1 MLTSLMFLGFHVVPY
16 VGRVEEVLTRVLS
29 IHNRD
34 GHIQAVTILRN
45 LLSSL
50 TTTGMAEKNRLVTHR
65 SNLSS
70 SKTSK
75 VNLEIC
81 DLTWSKQG

>member
-1 MLTSLMFLGFHVVPY
+1 MFLGFHVVPY

-65 SNLSS
+65 SNSS

-75 VNLEIC
+75 VHMEIC